1 MDEASIPQLIGL
13 AIALVLS
20 AFFSAAEALLNRL
33 SKDEII
39 DIVEKGGSRA
49 DVITSL
55 LQEPRRYAATIIVA
69 KSCLLVTIVLL
80 VASLVDSLGYHIIAS
95 ILLIVIFTE
104 IVPKNYIKDRNRNS
118 LFFATRFLQIA
129 YIVLYFVV
137 KPLMLLGYLWVRIFG
152 GKVHSEETLA
162 SPEEIEVLIN
172 VGDSEEI
179 LEKEELDMIQRI
191 FDLPD
196 TVAREVMVPRTDMVC
211 LDVSADMDEIL
222 KTTVET
228 RHSRIPVYEDT
239 IDNIIGILHVKDM
252 LDYWRRGQ
260 PINIRELIEQRLPS
274 FTPESKN
281 IKSLLQELRS
291 QQRMVIIVDEYG
303 GTAGL
308 LTTEDIIEEIVGE
321 IQDEDETADE
331 WFQIQYVIDATMDIH
346 ELNNQFGT
354 NLTAENACSIGKF
367 IINNLG
373 SVPPVGEILEY
384 QNLQFSILETNDS
397 EILQVGIVNKSVIP
411 NDILMTKNILDETM
425 IQEGFIPHYMVD
437 ARMDIDELNE
447 LLGVNLTAESV
458 DTIGG
463 FIIDLLG
470 EVPEKNRVFKCQG
483 LQFSILEADERRIL
497 RVEIRKS
504 GKPENQTTGQKRVV

>member
-1 MDEASIPQLIGL
+1 MIGL

-55 LQEPRRYAATIIVA
+55 LQEPRRYAATIIVT
-69 KSCLLVTIVLL
+69 KSCLLVAIVLL
-80 VASLVDSLGYHIIAS
+80 VASLVNLLEYHVIVSPIVS

-129 YIVLYFVV
+129 YIVLYLVV

-152 GKVHSEETLA
+152 GKVRNEETLA
-162 SPEEIEVLIN
+162 SPEEIEALIN

-179 LEKEELDMIQRI
+179 LEKEERDMIQRI

-222 KTTVET
+222 KTAVET

-321 IQDEDETADE
+321 LQDEDETTDE
-331 WFQIQYVIDATMDIH
+331 WFQIRYIVDATMDIH

-354 NLTAENACSIGKF
+354 NLTAENACSIAKF
-367 IINNLG
+367 IINNFG
-373 SVPPVGEILEY
+373 SVPAVGEILEY
-384 QNLQFSILETNDS
+384 QDLQFSILEANDS
-397 EILQVGIVNKSVIP
+397 EILQVGIVNKSMIP
-411 NDILMTKNILDETM
+411 NDILDETM

-470 EVPEKNRVFKCQG
+470 EVPEKNRVFECQG

-504 GKPENQTTGQKRVV
+504 E